1 MKLRAKRQMKSVVTF
16 KEKVHYRIDDS
27 GITVSLGDITETL
40 LWDKI
45 YKIKFD
51 GRNIDVYMTT
61 VNANIIPVRDFN
73 GKAADFIELAK
84 KHLKPFQVKVNTDRL
99 S

>member
-1 MKLRAKRQMKSVVTF
+1 MTGVQTCALPIF
-16 KEKVHYRIDDS
+16 
-27 GITVSLGDITETL
+27 
-40 LWDKI
+40 
-45 YKIKFD
+45 
-51 GRNIDVYMTT
+51 MTT
-61 VNANIIPVRDFN
+61 VNANIIPARDFN